1 MEKKYKLDEQLCI
14 YSLSVRDISY
24 NNTHHF
30 EMRNQKV
37 HNSFGYI
44 VDGTVVFSTMF
55 ETISAKAG
63 DLVFIPE
70 GSRYVSHW
78 NGEPTIRFYSLDFL
92 MPKKSANLWR
102 NMSLQR
108 IDGADNDK
116 AFELIRKMCELAAE
130 KDEEYQYT
138 AFGAFYNMVAMLLPH
153 IKVNESQTMPQPLQA
168 AVEYIEANYADISSV
183 KEIASACFLSES
195 RLYHLFREHLDTS
208 PISYLNSIRVHA
220 AIELLADPNLS
231 TQEIAERLNF
241 HSEYY
246 FRKTFKRITGD
257 LPSKLRKML

>member
-1 MEKKYKLDEQLCI
+1 MEKKFKLDEQLCI

-44 VDGTVVFSTMF
+44 MDGTVVFSTMF
-55 ETISAKAG
+55 ETVTAKEG
-63 DLVFIPE
+63 DIVFIPE
-70 GSRYVSHW
+70 GCRYVSHW
-78 NGEPTIRFYSLDFL
+78 NGEPNIRFYSLDFL

-108 IDGADNDK
+108 IDGVDNDK
-116 AFELIRKMCELAAE
+116 VLALIRQMCELAG
-130 KDEEYQYT
+130 KSEEYQYS
-138 AFGAFYNMVAMLLPH
+138 AFGAFYNMIAMLLPY
-153 IKVNESQTMPQPLQA
+153 IKLDESQTMPQPLQT
-168 AVEYIEANYADISSV
+168 AVEYIEANYAEISSV

-220 AIELLADPNLS
+220 AIELLADPTLS
-231 TQEIAERLNF
+231 IQEVAERLNF

-246 FRKTFKRITGD
+246 FRKTFKKITGD